1 VQFKAHIKGWQGL
14 VERRRWTGP
23 LVKCKKEELI
33 SAVWQVKDKCTLL
46 FPCEWEEEEWNG
58 PPVRAVELGAMY
70 LGWRE
75 STSSW
80 CRCQVVKQGG
90 VQHSASCNGECTDK
104 CERTW
109 RVRETEEDAEELELR
124 ERQLRHVPE
133 ELGWWYRVASKTV
146 GRYCNRCACWLPR
159 EEWDHCIWK
168 APADTETDVAACIK
182 CSARKQSI
190 RWPIRKYK
198 DRHVAVL
205 GIQSADPRLVG
216 GSNGAHGP
224 LYLDED
230 LLRRYIR
237 HAHNRTEQEVYAWMT
252 TSEMGFPVTQECG
265 EVQCWRDIM
274 EKRPVARFL
283 APAIT
288 EYIREMQDKGAG
300 GKSPHRLLPEL
311 EELEGE
317 WSQNDRQPSNH
328 RGRKRCLMGVS
339 FIPHAADLSA
349 SERTEVKKLR
359 QRDWE
364 QTSVSRWKDSPDPLP
379 DTDVLVSPGRVDQF
393 ETVIPARGFVRV
405 ISESVQT
412 VEQYGGV
419 SIEIGE
425 GLATCADLDLAWTIT
440 SMTWEY
446 LKAGWMGAPEEL
458 IRRIKLDCERQMVL
472 ESKGY
477 RSAT

>member
-1 VQFKAHIKGWQGL
+1 
-14 VERRRWTGP
+14 
-23 LVKCKKEELI
+23 
-33 SAVWQVKDKCTLL
+33 
-46 FPCEWEEEEWNG
+46 
-58 PPVRAVELGAMY
+58 
-70 LGWRE
+70 
-75 STSSW
+75 
-80 CRCQVVKQGG
+80 
-90 VQHSASCNGECTDK
+90 
-104 CERTW
+104 
-109 RVRETEEDAEELELR
+109 
-124 ERQLRHVPE
+124 
-133 ELGWWYRVASKTV
+133 
-146 GRYCNRCACWLPR
+146 
-159 EEWDHCIWK
+159 
-168 APADTETDVAACIK
+168 
-182 CSARKQSI
+182 
-190 RWPIRKYK
+190 
-198 DRHVAVL
+198 
-205 GIQSADPRLVG
+205 
-216 GSNGAHGP
+216 
-224 LYLDED
+224 
-230 LLRRYIR
+230 
-237 HAHNRTEQEVYAWMT
+237 
-252 TSEMGFPVTQECG
+252 
-265 EVQCWRDIM
+265 M

-283 APAIT
+283 APAVT
-288 EYIREMQDKGAG
+288 EYIREMQDKGAS

-393 ETVIPARGFVRV
+393 KTVIPARGFVRV

-446 LKAGWMGAPEEL
+446 LKAGWRGAPEEL

-477 RSAT
+477 RSATWRTLRALQRIHGAEEIWGCTCVTAPPFFSRIGSPVGKNADAKADRPVVIVWDGLNVEEREGAMNWMATSKSWVLWRQHDSLSSTGSNEDEEERKLQSLLEDGGWSLRVEEKKTEKGPSKHQRKTNSGANKTSSKKSRGETQSEGWTGGSVRHKNWWRSGQVKLA